1 MRTIIKMLD
10 VFVIEDNIE
19 DLVRVDLH
27 DLGRVI
33 QADVVEVIFVNE
45 LIVQLITKSK
55 TRGLVSM
62 QIVLFVDPIKTKIV
76 GVNS

>member
-1 MRTIIKMLD
+1 M
-10 VFVIEDNIE
+10 
-19 DLVRVDLH
+19 
-27 DLGRVI
+27 
-33 QADVVEVIFVNE
+33 NE